1 MQHPARPTSID
12 HRYTALY
19 ATADGETHLRTV
31 DVQLEPSDF
40 APPAQPLL
48 LGEPQ
53 PAGTCFFLAFPCGW
67 GGVRPGERTSSSS
80 PRRLFGTVLRGH
92 IVTYASD
99 GTSVRTGPGETLLL
113 EDVPPAKGH
122 ITVNPSTEQPCL
134 AHIVQL
140 AE

>member
-1 MQHPARPTSID
+1 MQHPARPMSID

-67 GGVRPGERTSSSS
+67 GSPTWRTDIVIQPPGACSARC
-80 PRRLFGTVLRGH
+80 
-92 IVTYASD
+92 YA
-99 GTSVRTGPGETLLL
+99 GTS
-113 EDVPPAKGH
+113 
-122 ITVNPSTEQPCL
+122 
-134 AHIVQL
+134 
-140 AE
+140 